1 MWNDSDIKVLAQCAL
16 ARLFYDMANAE
27 IYRNN
32 PKQNFEELEK
42 LIKPKIT
49 ELLYNIWNESG
60 KPYEVLNKY
69 LDKIDQIINSAKNE
83 VQKAK
88 KKS

>member
-1 MWNDSDIKVLAQCAL
+1 MWNNFDIKVLAQCAL

-32 PKQNFEELEK
+32 PEQNFEELEK

-49 ELLYNIWNESG
+49 KLLYSIWNENG
-60 KPYEVLNKY
+60 EPFEVLNRY
-69 LDKIDQIINSAKNE
+69 IDKIDQIINSVKHE
-83 VQKAK
+83 VQKVK
-88 KKS
+88 EKS

>member
-1 MWNDSDIKVLAQCAL
+1 MWNNSDIKVLAQCVL

-49 ELLYNIWNESG
+49 KLLHSIWNENG
-60 KPYEVLNKY
+60 EPFEVLNRY
-69 LDKIDQIINSAKNE
+69 IDKIDRIIKSAKHE
-83 VQKAK
+83 I
-88 KKS
+88 

>member
-1 MWNDSDIKVLAQCAL
+1 MWNNSDIKVLAQCTL

-32 PKQNFEELEK
+32 SKQNFEELEK

-49 ELLYNIWNESG
+49 KLLHNIWNEDG
-60 KPYEVLNKY
+60 DPFEVLNRY
-69 LDKIDQIINSAKNE
+69 IDKIDRIIKSAKHE
-83 VQKAK
+83 I
-88 KKS
+88 

>member
-49 ELLYNIWNESG
+49 KLLHNIWNEDG
-60 KPYEVLNKY
+60 DPFEVLNRY
-69 LDKIDQIINSAKNE
+69 IDKIDQIIKSAKHE
-83 VQKAK
+83 I
-88 KKS
+88 

>member
-1 MWNDSDIKVLAQCAL
+1 MWNNSDIKVLAQCTL

-42 LIKPKIT
+42 LIKPKIAK
-49 ELLYNIWNESG
+49 LLHNIWNEDG
-60 KPYEVLNKY
+60 DPFEVLNRY
-69 LDKIDQIINSAKNE
+69 IDKIDRIIKSAKH
-83 VQKAK
+83 KI
-88 KKS
+88 

>member
-1 MWNDSDIKVLAQCAL
+1 MWNNSDIKVLAQCTL

-42 LIKPKIT
+42 LIKPKIAK
-49 ELLYNIWNESG
+49 LLHNIWNEDG
-60 KPYEVLNKY
+60 DPFEVLNRY
-69 LDKIDQIINSAKNE
+69 IDKIDRIIKSAKHE
-83 VQKAK
+83 I
-88 KKS
+88 

>member
-1 MWNDSDIKVLAQCAL
+1 MWNNFDIKVFAQCAL

-32 PKQNFEELEK
+32 PEQNFEELDK

-49 ELLYNIWNESG
+49 KLLYSIWNENG
-60 KPYEVLNKY
+60 EPFEVLNRY
-69 LDKIDQIINSAKNE
+69 IDKIDQIINSVKHE
-83 VQKAK
+83 VQKVK
-88 KKS
+88 EKS

>member
-1 MWNDSDIKVLAQCAL
+1 MWNNSDIKVLAQCTL

-42 LIKPKIT
+42 LIKPKIAK
-49 ELLYNIWNESG
+49 LLHNIWNEDG
-60 KPYEVLNKY
+60 DPFEVLNRY
-69 LDKIDQIINSAKNE
+69 IDKIDRIIKSAKH
-83 VQKAK
+83 
-88 KKS
+88 

>member
-1 MWNDSDIKVLAQCAL
+1 MWNDSDIKVLAQCTL

-42 LIKPKIT
+42 LIKPKIAK
-49 ELLYNIWNESG
+49 LLHSIWNENG
-60 KPYEVLNKY
+60 EPFEVLNRY
-69 LDKIDQIINSAKNE
+69 IDKIDRIIKSAKHE
-83 VQKAK
+83 I
-88 KKS
+88 

>member
-1 MWNDSDIKVLAQCAL
+1 MWNNSDIKVLAQCTL

-42 LIKPKIT
+42 LIKPKIAK
-49 ELLYNIWNESG
+49 LLHNIWNENG
-60 KPYEVLNKY
+60 DPFEVLNRY
-69 LDKIDQIINSAKNE
+69 IDKIDRIIKSAKHE
-83 VQKAK
+83 I
-88 KKS
+88 

>member
-1 MWNDSDIKVLAQCAL
+1 MWNNSDIKVLAQCAL

-42 LIKPKIT
+42 LIKPKIAK
-49 ELLYNIWNESG
+49 LLHSIWNEDG
-60 KPYEVLNKY
+60 DPFEVLNRY
-69 LDKIDQIINSAKNE
+69 IDKIDRIIKSAKYE
-83 VQKAK
+83 I
-88 KKS
+88 

>member
-1 MWNDSDIKVLAQCAL
+1 MWNNSDIKVLAQCAL

-42 LIKPKIT
+42 LIKPKIAK
-49 ELLYNIWNESG
+49 LLHNIWNENWE
-60 KPYEVLNKY
+60 PFEVLNRY
-69 LDKIDQIINSAKNE
+69 IDKIDRIIKSAKHE
-83 VQKAK
+83 I
-88 KKS
+88 

>member
-1 MWNDSDIKVLAQCAL
+1 MWNNSDIKVLAQCAL

-49 ELLYNIWNESG
+49 KLLYSIWNENG
-60 KPYEVLNKY
+60 EPFEVLNRY
-69 LDKIDQIINSAKNE
+69 IDKIDQIINSVKHE
-83 VQKAK
+83 VQKVK